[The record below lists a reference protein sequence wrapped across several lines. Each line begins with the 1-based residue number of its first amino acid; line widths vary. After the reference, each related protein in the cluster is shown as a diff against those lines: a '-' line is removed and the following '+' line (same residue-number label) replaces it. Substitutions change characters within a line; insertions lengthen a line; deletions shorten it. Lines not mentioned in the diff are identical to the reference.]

1 MATTTLAGLTQT
13 REELSRL
20 LIASIFNTNPLAANG
35 LSVADRTYM
44 AQVVVAHTGLKQA
57 DAEKRVSNIADQMKE
72 AAEQARKAAR
82 NFALWLSAS
91 LLFGAFAASLAAA
104 EGGGL
109 RDGRLRYGRGFAFV
123 ERVLKS

>member
-1 MATTTLAGLTQT
+1 MAATTLAGLTQT

-20 LIASIFNTNPLAANG
+20 LIASIFNTNRLDANG
-35 LSVADRTYM
+35 LNVADRTYM

-57 DAEKRVSNIADQMKE
+57 DAEKRVSDVADQLKE
-72 AAEQARKAAR
+72 AADKARKAAR
-82 NFALWLSAS
+82 NFALWLAAS

-109 RDGRLRYGRGFAFV
+109 RDGRLRYGRGFASI
-123 ERVLKS
+123 ERVIKT